1 MYFLPLAL
9 FFDGIRH
16 MFALMTNRCRV
27 ISGRSR
33 VQVFEIRRGAAGR
46 GILPSFGTGVDKYF
60 LNGRLL
66 QNRLGYVII
75 CVYYS
80 AYGMCRPFCPFHL
93 RGPLFVSLIC
103 GRPHVGYGPSIDPAR
118 SAPLA
123 GTQTAALGTTPSKK
137 RSNTEYECKARDS
150 YSLLQ

>member
-16 MFALMTNRCRV
+16 MFALMTNRCGV
-27 ISGRSR
+27 ISGQSHSR
-33 VQVFEIRRGAAGR
+33 IFTIRRGAAGR
-46 GILPSFGTGVDKYF
+46 VILPSFGVGFVKYF

-103 GRPHVGYGPSIDPAR
+103 GRPHVGYGPSINPAR
-118 SAPLA
+118 SVPPCGHANRCA
-123 GTQTAALGTTPSKK
+123 RHNTVEK